1 MATATAPRLKA
12 RYNAEVKK
20 ALKDELG
27 LSNVMQ
33 VPTLDKIVINMGVGK
48 ATQQPSLLEG
58 AVADLTLI
66 SGQKPVV
73 TKSRDSIASFKL
85 RENQAIGCKVTL
97 RGDRMWEFF
106 DRLLSVA
113 IPRIRDFRG
122 LPAHSW
128 DGRGNY
134 TFGLSEQTVFP
145 EIDYDKIDAPR
156 GMDITIV
163 TTAVTDEQ
171 GRALL
176 DAFGFP
182 FKRGNEG
189 GAPTRQKAKSRGPVR
204 GGKKKVPS
212 KVNWDLLERRIA
224 SSDKA
229 VARRLRVPGPYIG
242 EVRHCLR
249 DKIGEHAIE
258 FEAGPGLHLGTRD
271 TRESV

>member
-1 MATATAPRLKA
+1 MATATVPRLKE
-12 RYNAEVKK
+12 RYSSEVKK
-20 ALKDELG
+20 ALQAQLG
-27 LSNVMQ
+27 LKNVMQ

-122 LPAHSW
+122 LPATSW

-134 TFGLSEQTVFP
+134 TFGLNEQTVFP

-163 TTAVTDEQ
+163 TTAANDAE

-189 GAPTRQKAKSRGPVR
+189 GAPPQRKSKSRGPVR
-204 GGKKKVPS
+204 GGKKK
-212 KVNWDLLERRIA
+212 
-224 SSDKA
+224 
-229 VARRLRVPGPYIG
+229 
-242 EVRHCLR
+242 
-249 DKIGEHAIE
+249 
-258 FEAGPGLHLGTRD
+258 
-271 TRESV
+271 

>member
-1 MATATAPRLKA
+1 MATTTAPRLKA
-12 RYNAEVKK
+12 RYDAEVKQ
-20 ALKDELG
+20 ALLAQLG
-27 LSNVMQ
+27 LSNAME
-33 VPTLDKIVINMGVGK
+33 VPKLEKIVINMGVGR
-48 ATQQPSLLEG
+48 ATQQPSLLDG
-58 AVADLTLI
+58 AVSDLTAI
-66 SGQKPVV
+66 SGQKPIV
-73 TKSRDSIASFKL
+73 TKSRDAIANFKL
-85 RENQAIGCKVTL
+85 REDQAIGCKVTL

-163 TTAVTDEQ
+163 TTATSNEQ

-189 GAPTRQKAKSRGPVR
+189 GPPARKKPKGRGPVR
-204 GGKKKVPS
+204 GGKKK
-212 KVNWDLLERRIA
+212 
-224 SSDKA
+224 
-229 VARRLRVPGPYIG
+229 
-242 EVRHCLR
+242 
-249 DKIGEHAIE
+249 
-258 FEAGPGLHLGTRD
+258 
-271 TRESV
+271 